1 MRDPHKIKKYA
12 SSLISISNKSNQ
24 DLKDIIKNLLS
35 FKNLLRDL
43 PELRYLLLS
52 KRISLT
58 NKLVAVKNI
67 FDKYYGQL
75 ELEFISILL
84 ENGEMGMYNDII
96 KKMVFI
102 FESTDNFKKLN
113 IVSSKEYNRDEKN
126 EITNL
131 IKDKFNITNASEAS
145 FSIDKNILGGIKIR
159 IGNKIIDGS
168 ISTKLNKIKRAL
180 TST

>member
-1 MRDPHKIKKYA
+1 MRDLRKIKKYA
-12 SSLISISNKSNQ
+12 NTLIRISNKSNQ
-24 DLKDIIKNLLS
+24 DPKDIIENLLS
-35 FKNLLRDL
+35 FKNLLREL

-58 NKLVAVKNI
+58 NKLVAIKNI
-67 FDKYYGQL
+67 FENYYGQL
-75 ELEFISILL
+75 EIEFISILL

-96 KKMVFI
+96 EKLVFT
-102 FESTDNFKKLN
+102 FESMDNFKKLN
-113 IVSSKEYNRDEKN
+113 IVLSKEYDSDEKN

-131 IKDKFNITNASEAS
+131 IRDKFNITNSSEAS

-180 TST
+180 TSI

>member
-1 MRDPHKIKKYA
+1 
-12 SSLISISNKSNQ
+12 
-24 DLKDIIKNLLS
+24 
-35 FKNLLRDL
+35 
-43 PELRYLLLS
+43 
-52 KRISLT
+52 
-58 NKLVAVKNI
+58 
-67 FDKYYGQL
+67 
-75 ELEFISILL
+75 
-84 ENGEMGMYNDII
+84 MGMYNDII

-131 IKDKFNITNASEAS
+131 IRDKFNITNSSEAS